1 MQALGF
7 RLAVVAVAALL
18 AGLLLPA
25 TGHDGAFAGSDGP
38 GRPVATVEAAAVT
51 VVSPALSGRGTV
63 PAWRLALLRAAS
75 AVLGIGLALG
85 LALVAL
91 VGLRPGLVRPPAPAW
106 VLARPDRAP
115 ATARHCSPLAA
126 RRAPPA
132 PARP

>member
-7 RLAVVAVAALL
+7 RLAVVAVATLL

-25 TGHDGAFAGSDGP
+25 TGHDGGFDGFDGP

-51 VVSPALSGRGTV
+51 VASPALSGRGTV
-63 PAWRLALLRAAS
+63 PAWRLALLRAAT
-75 AVLGIGLALG
+75 ALLGFGLG
-85 LALVAL
+85 LRLLAL

-106 VLARPDRAP
+106 QLARPDRAP
-115 ATARHCSPLAA
+115 ATGRHCSPLAA

-132 PARP
+132 PARL

>member
-1 MQALGF
+1 MQVLWF

-25 TGHDGAFAGSDGP
+25 TGHDGRLDGP
-38 GRPVATVEAAAVT
+38 GRPAATVEAAAVT
-51 VVSPALSGRGTV
+51 VASPALSGRGTV
-63 PAWRLALLRAAS
+63 PAWRLALLRAAT
-75 AVLGIGLALG
+75 AVLGFGLG
-85 LALVAL
+85 LLAL

-106 VLARPDRAP
+106 QLARPDRAP

-132 PARP
+132 PARL